1 MATRQARNTK
11 QAKPTV
17 VDIED
22 AKEVNRES
30 AFKRWQDS
38 TQELF
43 GAYEVP
49 SEKRVI
55 CGFVACAIIGAGI
68 GYVGGLLLETIVAG
82 AVLLSGSMF
91 LGLLI
96 YCIGIAL
103 LIYGSMKAGAHTM
116 VYVTSG
122 KIDEHATAIA
132 NKARGAW
139 TRVSGFF
146 SRNDTITA

>member
-1 MATRQARNTK
+1 MAIRRNASNPK
-11 QAKPTV
+11 VKPSV
-17 VDIED
+17 IDVED

-30 AFKRWQDS
+30 AYKRWQES

-82 AVLLSGSMF
+82 AVLLSGSAF

-96 YCIGIAL
+96 YCIGVVL
-103 LIYGSMKAGAHTM
+103 MIYASFKAGAHT
-116 VYVTSG
+116 
-122 KIDEHATAIA
+122 
-132 NKARGAW
+132 
-139 TRVSGFF
+139 
-146 SRNDTITA
+146 

>member
-1 MATRQARNTK
+1 MATRRNASNPK
-11 QAKPTV
+11 VKPTV
-17 VDIED
+17 VEVED
-22 AKEVNRES
+22 KDLKRED
-30 AFKRWQDS
+30 AFKRWQES

-55 CGFVACAIIGAGI
+55 CGFVAFAIIGAGI

-122 KIDEHATAIA
+122 KIDEHVG
-132 NKARGAW
+132 KV
-139 TRVSGFF
+139 VSKVRDTWNSVF
-146 SRNDTITA
+146 SRKEIKHA

>member
-1 MATRQARNTK
+1 MAIRRNASNPK
-11 QAKPTV
+11 VKPSV
-17 VDIED
+17 IDVED

-30 AFKRWQDS
+30 AYKRWQES

-49 SEKRVI
+49 SEKRVL

-122 KIDEHATAIA
+122 KIDEHVG
-132 NKARGAW
+132 KV
-139 TRVSGFF
+139 VSKVRDTWNSVF
-146 SRNDTITA
+146 SSKEGQHA

>member
-17 VDIED
+17 IDVED
-22 AKEVNRES
+22 VKEVNRES

-122 KIDEHATAIA
+122 KVDKHVGAAVAKVRGVWNRVFSFKEVQHA
-132 NKARGAW
+132 
-139 TRVSGFF
+139 
-146 SRNDTITA
+146 